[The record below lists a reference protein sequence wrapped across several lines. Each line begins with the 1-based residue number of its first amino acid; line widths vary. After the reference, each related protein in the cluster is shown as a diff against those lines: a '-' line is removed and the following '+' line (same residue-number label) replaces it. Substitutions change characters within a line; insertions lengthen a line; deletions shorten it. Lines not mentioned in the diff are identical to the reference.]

1 MELCRIRGEFET
13 EDMAELAAARIR
25 RSVRGIRR
33 MTLRRIGQ
41 GARRADGRK
50 HFTMLPA
57 NLRMLNY
64 ATDVMISDMS
74 DQVLP
79 EYRYSRTC
87 ELTVL
92 CSREA
97 VREATGLMQALG
109 AVNVT

>member
-13 EDMAELAAARIR
+13 EDLAELAAARIR
-25 RSVRGIRR
+25 RNVRGIHR

-41 GARRADGRK
+41 GARPSDGRK

-64 ATDVMISDMS
+64 ATDVMLSEMS
-74 DQVLP
+74 DHVMP

-97 VREATGLMQALG
+97 LRQASGLMQALG
-109 AVNVT
+109 AVSVS